1 MKKIALALAALTLS
15 VSATA
20 SDWRQISESQDGSK
34 LLMDLQSLQFQPDNG
49 TNFTGAL
56 FQFAPGNGIFV
67 YVIESDA
74 CTKGQGRL
82 HYREHENGEWVTKQ
96 TYWFNVEGTRMY
108 DIASFFLC
116 KATEGFRKGQE
127 ERRRDDSKK
136 QKAAT
141 KSSA

>member
-15 VSATA
+15 ISASA
-20 SDWRQISESQDGSK
+20 ADWRQIGETQDGSK

-49 TNFTGAL
+49 INFTGAL
-56 FQFAPGNGIFV
+56 FQFAPGDGAFA

-74 CTKGQGRL
+74 CAKGQGRL
-82 HYREHENGEWVTKQ
+82 QYRIRENGEWVTKQ

-116 KATEGFRKGQE
+116 KATAGFRQGQE
-127 ERRRDDSKK
+127 ERRRDDAKK
-136 QKAAT
+136 QRSAAKAGV
-141 KSSA
+141 